1 MAQSLYRK
9 YFNIVPIN
17 NITTFSVS
25 SGVDQISFL
34 IPPLAGAALST
45 RDLVLSGRLLISK
58 DDGTAYELAN
68 TENASWDSVNGA
80 HNLIARVDINSQ
92 GGGGGNQNALIEQ
105 RRQYPLIN
113 KYRRGVLSEND
124 LVAGKYSNQQL
135 CSNSSN
141 GARNFLH
148 RPAGAAGAEFAIQLN
163 TGFLMDNDQQ
173 INLSSANS
181 IIVKLYLNDISNA
194 LFSVTPGTG
203 DITSSWN
210 IQLQNVELF
219 GRYNFVSQPLLD
231 TLNRVNFRKIN
242 DMMSVVQSSND
253 TMSNQPMVSSVHKV
267 IKIYQPNA
275 TTANNVA
282 KNNTACNQ
290 LVGLK
295 QYQLSNN
302 GTQYPYDYPIDIE
315 PSMSNLPVGTGNQ
328 VIGGVTGSAEQAFM
342 LINSLNGNFPP
353 VHSLVNG
360 KNMAQGVED
369 QITGNNVNTLAVDG
383 VGCDYSYGFEGFT
396 IPMTSTLIQTALESS
411 LLTNEAIVPTSAR
424 DQSATQN
431 YFVEYDS
438 TLTYAGMS
446 VSS

>member
-1 MAQSLYRK
+1 MAQSLYRR

-25 SGVDQISFL
+25 SGVDQISFM

-45 RDLVLSGRLLISK
+45 RDLVLSGNLLISK
-58 DDGTAYELAN
+58 DDGTAYSKGD
-68 TENASWDSVNGA
+68 TENGSWDSVNGA

-92 GGGGGNQNALIEQ
+92 GGGGGNANSLIEQ
-105 RRQYPLIN
+105 RRQYPLVN

-124 LVAGKYSNQQL
+124 LVAGKYNNQQF

-141 GARNFLH
+141 GAKNFLH
-148 RPAGAAGAEFAIQLN
+148 RAADSVGQEFSIQLN

-173 INLSSANS
+173 INLAAANS
-181 IIVKLYLNDISNA
+181 IVVKIYLNDVSNA
-194 LFSVTPGTG
+194 LFSVTPGTN
-203 DITSSWN
+203 DITTGWN
-210 IQLQNVELF
+210 ISLQNVELF
-219 GRYNFVSQPLLD
+219 GRYNFVSPQLLNS
-231 TLNRVNFRKIN
+231 LNRVDFRKIN

-253 TMSNQPMVSSVHKV
+253 TMSNQPMVNSVHKV
-267 IKIYQPNA
+267 IKIYQPNS

-295 QYQLSNN
+295 EYQLSNN
-302 GTQYPYDYPIDIE
+302 GTMYPYDYPIDIA
-315 PSMSNLPVGTGNQ
+315 PAMASLPAGTGPQ
-328 VIGGVTGSAEQAFM
+328 VIGGVTGSAEQSYM
-342 LINSLNGNFPP
+342 LINALGGQFPP

-360 KNMAQGVED
+360 KNMAQGVLD
-369 QITGNNVNTLAVDG
+369 QSTGNNVATLAVDAI
-383 VGCDYSYGFEGFT
+383 GCDYSYGFEGFT
-396 IPMTSTLIQTALESS
+396 IPMSSTLIQTALDSS
-411 LLTNEAIVPTSAR
+411 LLTNDAIVPTSAR

-446 VSS
+446 ISQ